1 MRSRF
6 FDIAVEEIKENK
18 DVKKTDALKAWL
30 FLYVA
35 CISKVVFEEIE
46 NLRDDNYLF
55 LEYLIDND
63 FEYNL
68 KETYL
73 ENMKILSEKI
83 ELFKES
89 YNFVV
94 ENLEV
99 REVLSNMTDMEL
111 ELKLDILR
119 GRYTKIAQ
127 NFVSKVINLP
137 IIQEEKITNLLV
149 DFLNVKSNELLYNAD
164 FFELNNFYN
173 EVVDENE
180 KNEILKILLS
190 MANSNNENKTV
201 VILTKNSDSKNLI
214 SELLNKNDK
223 MIMDLETFEL
233 FENKEEIIRN
243 NWVEAVISIPYNN
256 ILRNQIV
263 VLNKEKLKDDV
274 LFIQTQN
281 YFEKANDKIKA
292 ENYEKL
298 SKVFKNREE
307 INGVSKVV
315 SNEKILFKNCNLDIL
330 TYVFKTKEKIDL
342 KELEFEKNQL
352 SSKMEESRK
361 ECDRLIAEYLPDE
374 Q

>member
-46 NLRDDNYLF
+46 NLRDEDYLF

-243 NWVEAVISIPYNN
+243 NWVETVISIPYNN

-352 SSKMEESRK
+352 SSNMEENRK

>member
-1 MRSRF
+1 
-6 FDIAVEEIKENK
+6 
-18 DVKKTDALKAWL
+18 
-30 FLYVA
+30 
-35 CISKVVFEEIE
+35 
-46 NLRDDNYLF
+46 
-55 LEYLIDND
+55 
-63 FEYNL
+63 
-68 KETYL
+68 
-73 ENMKILSEKI
+73 MKILSEKI

-180 KNEILKILLS
+180 
-190 MANSNNENKTV
+190 
-201 VILTKNSDSKNLI
+201 
-214 SELLNKNDK
+214 
-223 MIMDLETFEL
+223 
-233 FENKEEIIRN
+233 IRN

-352 SSKMEESRK
+352 SSNMEENRK

>member
-1 MRSRF
+1 MKNKF
-6 FDIAVEEIKENK
+6 FKVMSEELENEK
-18 DVKKTDALKAWL
+18 NSKKIEIVKISLL
-30 FLYVA
+30 LYTTV
-35 CISKVVFEEIE
+35 ISKVVYEELDVLK
-46 NLRDDNYLF
+46 NNNYLF
-55 LEYLIDND
+55 LEYLNNLG
-63 FEYNL
+63 FKYNL
-68 KETYL
+68 NGTYL

-352 SSKMEESRK
+352 SSKMEENRK
-361 ECDRLIAEYLPDE
+361 ECDRLIAEYLPNE